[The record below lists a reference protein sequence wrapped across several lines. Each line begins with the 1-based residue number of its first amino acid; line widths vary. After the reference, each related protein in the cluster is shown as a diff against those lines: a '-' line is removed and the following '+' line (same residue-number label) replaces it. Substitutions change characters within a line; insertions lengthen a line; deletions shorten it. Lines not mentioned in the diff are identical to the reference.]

1 MLQSKRNFLK
11 TVFMTGC
18 AFGLASRVGA
28 AETATPANTRRIAVV
43 YFSKTGNTRKVAET
57 IRSLTGADLYE
68 VTTKEPYPEEYG
80 PTTEIVK
87 EEIEKGIER
96 EIVAPKMD
104 LSKYDVVI
112 LGTPTW
118 WHHVAQA
125 LQTWIK
131 SVDLKGKTV
140 AHFNTHGGGGRMHT
154 RLRLGSRGRRPRLA
168 QGDRTSLTAVRKI
181 PAFPDG
187 SFGKADLFSIAKT
200 SFSTSRAFRP
210 DQALP
215 TAALRR
221 ARAQNRILPNFP

>member
-28 AETATPANTRRIAVV
+28 AETATAANTRRIAVF

-68 VTTKEPYPEEYG
+68 VTTKEPYPEEYT

-96 EIVAPKMD
+96 EIVAPKID

-140 AHFNTHGGGGRMHT
+140 AHYNTHGGGGRMHT
-154 RLRLGSRGRRPRLA
+154 EEDFLKLLPENKHLGHLTVRGSAWGLT
-168 QGDRTSLTAVRKI
+168 GDVEDWLKEI
-181 PAFPDG
+181 G
-187 SFGKADLFSIAKT
+187 L
-200 SFSTSRAFRP
+200 
-210 DQALP
+210 L
-215 TAALRR
+215 
-221 ARAQNRILPNFP
+221 

>member
-1 MLQSKRNFLK
+1 MENESTHRENDHVAEQAKLSQDGLHDRLRVRTRVPRRRRRN
-11 TVFMTGC
+11 
-18 AFGLASRVGA
+18 RD
-28 AETATPANTRRIAVV
+28 TRQHAVV

-57 IRSLTGADLYE
+57 IRALTGADLYE

-154 RLRLGSRGRRPRLA
+154 EEDFL
-168 QGDRTSLTAVRKI
+168 K
-181 PAFPDG
+181 
-187 SFGKADLFSIAKT
+187 
-200 SFSTSRAFRP
+200 
-210 DQALP
+210 
-215 TAALRR
+215 
-221 ARAQNRILPNFP
+221 ILPDNKHLGHLTIRGSAWGLEGDVRDWLKKIGLL